1 MPTQLVDE
9 LRALIARDGPITF
22 ERFMDLALYSPGLG
36 YYTTRSPGTARPA
49 RALADFQTS
58 PQVHPA
64 FGDLLARELLQV
76 WETLDRPVPFR
87 LAEPGAGD
95 GTLAGQIVTGL
106 REREPSLVVEYHAV
120 DVGWPQR
127 DATPEGE
134 IHWWSSLAALRQSG
148 AKVSCIV
155 SNEFFDALPVHR
167 VAWLGGRLREVYVDW
182 GRAGIFERLG
192 EPSHPALVDWL
203 ADRGAPAEGWRGE
216 ICLRLEPTLRELASL
231 LDRGLVLTI
240 DYGRGPGDDASR
252 PFAEESVVAYHRQ
265 QWSDELY
272 QRVGDQDLTS
282 HVDFDALLR
291 LGRQLGLEPA
301 GALTQRD
308 FLLSRGLADNSEC
321 WAAREPTAG
330 RQWQAR
336 LALAEL
342 IRPAGLGRLKVVAQR
357 KGINYSLIRSHYPK
371 RSFL

>member
-9 LRALIARDGPITF
+9 LRELIWRNGPITF
-22 ERFMDLALYSPGLG
+22 ERFMDLALYAPDLG
-36 YYTTRSPGTARPA
+36 YYTTQPPGTTRPA
-49 RALADFQTS
+49 SALADFQTS

-76 WETLDRPVPFR
+76 WRALDRPVPFR

-95 GTLAGQIVTGL
+95 GTLAGQIVAGL
-106 REREPSLVVEYHAV
+106 RVREPSLVVEYHAV
-120 DVGWPQR
+120 DVGGPQR
-127 DATPEGE
+127 DATGG
-134 IHWWSSLAALRQSG
+134 IHWWPSLAALRHSG
-148 AKVSCIV
+148 RKVSCIV

-167 VAWLGGRLREVYVDW
+167 VAWHGGRLREVYVDW
-182 GRAGIFERLG
+182 GRAGFVERLG

-203 ADRGAPAEGWRGE
+203 AERGTPAEGWRGE
-216 ICLRLEPTLRELASL
+216 ISLRLEPTLRELASL
-231 LDRGLVLTI
+231 LDRGVVLTI
-240 DYGRGPGDDASR
+240 DYGRGPGGENSR
-252 PFAEESVVAYHRQ
+252 SLAEESVAAYHRQ
-265 QWSDELY
+265 HWSDEIY
-272 QRVGDQDLTS
+272 QRVGEQDLTS

-291 LGRQLGLEPA
+291 FGQQVGLEPA

-308 FLLSRGLADNSEC
+308 FLLSRGLADNSES

-357 KGINYSLIRSHYPK
+357 KSISYSLTRSYYPT
-371 RSFL
+371 RSFS